1 MYSVFIG
8 RESKATTTKV
18 AGALR
23 VLQRQRKW
31 AFMHAKIALHD
42 RRRILPPKQP
52 FRVPA
57 LMLSGVLA
65 LSTITAGPD
74 AVRAETL
81 TEALAAAYRYNPRID
96 AERARLRA
104 TDEDVARAMS
114 GYRPTFT
121 GNADITYQRTETK
134 PPKFVTEEEP
144 RGYQLDF
151 TQPIFSGFRTVNAVS
166 ESEANVRAARQ
177 TLRDVEQSVLLDAVS
192 AYMDVLRD
200 QAIVRLNERNVR
212 VLSNELN
219 ATQQRFSVGEVTKTD
234 TAQARARRAGAVS
247 SLDLAR
253 ANLKTSRANFKQV
266 VGHQPNRL
274 VRPSNYARGLPTSI
288 GEAISI
294 ARQENPSVIVAL
306 YREQAAR
313 YTVARIRGELLPSV
327 QLEAQFRDRYNQGRG
342 NFGFG
347 ADETET
353 TTVLGRLT
361 VPFYQGG
368 EVHARVRQAKHTHV
382 SLIQEIEQARVAAEA
397 AVVAAWARLEAA
409 RAQLESDRV
418 RVESNK
424 IALAGVREEE
434 RVGQRDLLDVLN
446 AEQEYLNA
454 QIQLETTKRDI
465 VVFSYALLQA
475 IGRLDVLTLGA
486 AGQVYDPEVHYHE
499 VRRQWWGVSITHA
512 DGRREELEPEG
523 DWAAS
528 VK

>member
-1 MYSVFIG
+1 
-8 RESKATTTKV
+8 
-18 AGALR
+18 
-23 VLQRQRKW
+23 
-31 AFMHAKIALHD
+31 MHFLVMW
-42 RRRILPPKQP
+42 RRTAY
-52 FRVPA
+52 V
-57 LMLSGVLA
+57 VA
-65 LSTITAGPD
+65 LS
-74 AVRAETL
+74 AVLISGAQSSAHAETL
-81 TEALAAAYRYNPRID
+81 IQALSSAYRYSPRID

-104 TDEDVARAMS
+104 SDEEVARAMS
-114 GYRPTFT
+114 GYRPTVT
-121 GNADITYQRTETK
+121 GSADVNYQKTTVG
-134 PPKFVTEEEP
+134 PPSNTNVTRP
-144 RGYQLDF
+144 RGYRIDF
-151 TQPIFSGFRTVNAVS
+151 TQPVFTGFQTRNAVS
-166 ESEANVRAARQ
+166 ESEANVRAARE
-177 TLRDVEQSVLLDAVS
+177 TLRTVEQAVLLDAVT
-192 AYMDVLRD
+192 AFMDVLRD

-234 TAQARARRAGAVS
+234 VAQARARRAGAVS

-266 VGHQPNRL
+266 VGHPASRL
-274 VRPSNYARGLPTSI
+274 VAPSNYSRGLPGSV

-294 ARQENPSVIVAL
+294 ARQENPSVVIAL

-313 YTVARIRGELLPSV
+313 YSVARIRGELLPSV
-327 QLEAQFRDRYNQGRG
+327 QLEASHSDRFGQGG
-342 NFGFG
+342 GTTGFGF
-347 ADETET
+347 DETET
-353 TTVLGRLT
+353 TTVTGRLT

-397 AVVAAWARLEAA
+397 AVVGAWSQLSAA

-418 RVESNK
+418 QVESNR

-454 QIQLETTKRDI
+454 QVQLETTKRNL
-465 VVFSYALLQA
+465 VVNAYALMQA

-486 AGQVYDPEVHYHE
+486 ANQVYDPEAHYYE
-499 VRRQWWGVSITHA
+499 VRRKWWGVSITHA
-512 DGRREELEPEG
+512 DGRHEDLQLEPTDEWQTG
-523 DWAAS
+523 